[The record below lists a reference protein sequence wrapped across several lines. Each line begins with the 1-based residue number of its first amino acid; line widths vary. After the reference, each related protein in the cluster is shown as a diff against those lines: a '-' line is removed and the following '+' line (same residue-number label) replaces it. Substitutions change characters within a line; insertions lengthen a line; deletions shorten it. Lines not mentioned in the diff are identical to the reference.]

1 MTILRAL
8 LVTGLILLP
17 SACSQSPESPSPG
30 NENEF
35 VGSSDCRSCHER
47 FYKKWENSH
56 HGQAMQLFTPGL
68 TGRVVPEEP
77 IQLGEKRYGVAYEA
91 DQGWI
96 IEKTGE
102 SEKRFRMLYALGGK
116 NVYFFLTELDRGML
130 QVLPISFDVRAG
142 SWYGTTGSMVR
153 GFHEQFDEAVD
164 WTDRLL
170 TFNTSCYG
178 CHVSQVTTNYDS
190 VTDSYRTVWE
200 EPGVNCETCHG
211 PGGEHVRVCKEAG
224 DGKKPDD
231 LKIIIT
237 ASFDNHQTNS
247 MCGPCHAKMYPISS
261 DFMPGD
267 LYFDHFG
274 LNALEDRDFYPDGR
288 DLGENY
294 TYTQWLMNSCARKGT
309 LDCVD
314 CHTSSGRNRHADAP
328 DNACMPCH
336 DQYVTDPEPHTH
348 HAADS
353 EGSRCVSCH
362 MPQTTFARMVRHDHS
377 FLAPTPAATME
388 FGSPNACNI
397 CHENQKADWSDRWV
411 RKWYTRDYQ
420 EPVLERARL
429 IEAARKGD
437 WSGLDQMLAYL
448 SRSDRDPVFTASLV
462 RLLEDCPD
470 EHKWPTLRQ
479 AMSDPS
485 PLVRSAAAAAMGLEP
500 VGENRQLLLAALAD
514 ETRLVQITSAAGL
527 SQIPIDQFSGPD
539 RAKVQAA
546 FAAYQKSLESRP
558 DDWASC
564 YSLGNFYASQGNLQ
578 KAVSLYEKSGYL
590 RPDAVPP
597 LVNMSMAQARLGR
610 MDDAESSL
618 RKALSLNP
626 QNAGVNFNLGLL
638 LAEREQIEEAEA
650 CLRQAL
656 KSDPQFA
663 EAAFNLGVL
672 LGGQEAPESISW
684 CRKAFQLRPQND
696 RYGYTLA
703 YQLARAGKTSEAVKI
718 LNSVIALEPADSSPY
733 LLLADVLQSRGEGQL
748 VADVFEKAAGNSRLN
763 AQQRSWFRSRAEGN

>member
-1 MTILRAL
+1 
-8 LVTGLILLP
+8 
-17 SACSQSPESPSPG
+17 
-30 NENEF
+30 
-35 VGSSDCRSCHER
+35 
-47 FYKKWENSH
+47 
-56 HGQAMQLFTPGL
+56 MQLFTPEL

-77 IQLGEKRYGVAYEA
+77 LQLGEKRYSVTYEGN
-91 DQGWI
+91 QGWI
-96 IEKTGE
+96 VEQTGD
-102 SEKRFRMLYALGGK
+102 SEKRFQMLYALGGK
-116 NVYFFLTELDRGML
+116 NVFFFLTQLERGML

-142 SWYGTTGSMVR
+142 NWYGTTGSMVR
-153 GFHEQFDEAVD
+153 GFHEQFDEEVD

-170 TFNTSCYG
+170 TFNTSCYA
-178 CHVSQVTTNYDS
+178 CHVSQVTTNYDPA
-190 VTDSYRTVWE
+190 TDSYHTAWQ

-224 DGKKPDD
+224 EGNTPED
-231 LKIIIT
+231 LKIIVT
-237 ASFDNHQTNS
+237 ASFDNHQTNA

-261 DFMPGD
+261 NFMPGD

-274 LNALEDRDFYPDGR
+274 LIALEDRDFYPDGR

-294 TYTQWLMNSCARKGT
+294 TYTQWLLNPCAQNGT

-362 MPQTTFARMVRHDHS
+362 MPRTTFARMVRHDHS
-377 FLAPTPAATME
+377 FLAPTPATTIE

-397 CHENQKADWSDRWV
+397 CHDDQKAEWSDRWV
-411 RKWYTRDYQ
+411 RKWYPRDYQ

-429 IEAARKGD
+429 IEAARKED

-448 SRSDRDPVFTASLV
+448 SRPDRDPVFAASLV
-462 RLLEDCPD
+462 RLVENCPD
-470 EHKWPTLRQ
+470 GKKWPALRR
-479 AMSDPS
+479 AVSDPS
-485 PLVRSAAAAAMGLEP
+485 PLVRSAAATALGLEP

-514 ETRLVQITSAAGL
+514 EKRIVRVSSAAGL
-527 SQIPIDQFSGPD
+527 SQIPIDQFTGPD
-539 RAKVQAA
+539 RAKVQVA
-546 FAAYQKSLESRP
+546 FADYRKSLESRP

-578 KAVSLYEKSGYL
+578 KAVSLFEKAVYL

-618 RKALSLNP
+618 RKALALSP

-638 LAEREQIEEAEA
+638 LAEQDQVKDAEA
-650 CLRQAL
+650 CLRQAI

-663 EAAFNLGVL
+663 EAAYNLGVL
-672 LGGQEAPESISW
+672 LGGREDPEGLSW
-684 CRKAFQLRPQND
+684 CRKAFELRPQND

-703 YQLARAGKTSEAVKI
+703 YHLARDGKANEAIKV
-718 LNSVIALEPADSSPY
+718 LNSVIALDPPDSSPY
-733 LLLADVLQSRGEGQL
+733 LLLADLLQSRGQGQL
-748 VADVFEKAAGNSRLN
+748 AAAVFEKAAGNTRLD
-763 AQQRSWFRSRAEGN
+763 AQQRSWFRSRAQGQ